1 MMRFERLFHGVLVC
15 ALSLSLATLAR
26 AAPPGAPNLQQR
38 PQDGATITPNYK
50 DADLSQIIQAVSE
63 VTGKNFIID
72 PRVNA
77 KVTML
82 SSTPMSPDAFY
93 QAFLSVLQVY
103 GYVAVPAGKVIKI
116 VPNTDARQLPS
127 IDLPN
132 NVNASSD
139 EMVTQIITMKNVS
152 AAQLVPLL
160 RPLIPQSGH
169 LAAYPSGN
177 MLIISDRASNVARIM
192 RIIERM
198 DESGEEPI
206 EVIPL
211 HNASAT
217 EVVRT
222 INQLNGGA
230 AAGGEGGSPVKVVAD
245 ERTNSVLIS
254 GEKSLRLKVKALV
267 LDLDTPRAGGGDT
280 QVRYLLYADAEKLAD
295 KLKGQASATAK
306 AQAGPSSGAAGAAAG
321 GGGGGGGGGSNV
333 DASVTIWA
341 DVPTNAL
348 IMTAPPKIMKNL
360 MAVIDKLDI
369 RRAQVEVEAMI
380 VEVDVNKSAN
390 LGVQWLL
397 DGGTSL
403 GYGVIN
409 LPGSNGTS
417 IVDIAAAALGGV
429 SGLESGA
436 TTGLTS
442 ATTTTGTTGA
452 TAASGLSSLIPNGAT
467 FAVGTYNSNTQKGFA
482 ALIQALRS
490 DGSSNIISTPRIITM
505 NNEEAEVKV
514 TQEIPL
520 ITGQYTSSTAA
531 VNGTTSPFETIQREE
546 VGTILK
552 VTPHI
557 SEGDTIQLKVEQEDS
572 APGAKIADSA
582 DISTNKRSIKTTIL
596 IEDGG
601 IIVLGGLMQDTVT
614 ESEDRVPVLGAIPLL
629 GNLFKSRSGSRQKS
643 NLLVF
648 LRPRILRDQAATQ
661 EVSTKRYQDIRE
673 EERTLHK
680 GKITLLPG
688 ERQPSLPAIPPSSP
702 NAINSQ
708 AAAPGAPVPGTPVII
723 APSPQPAPTPQ
734 PVPGAQPAPAPQVA
748 PPQTQPAPPLS
759 QPAPQ
764 PQPVPPPPIATTP
777 QPAPAPQPTHSAN
790 PQ

>member
-1 MMRFERLFHGVLVC
+1 MMPKLFNPQRLTRMAAIS
-15 ALSLSLATLAR
+15 ALSVSLVSLCLSAV
-26 AAPPGAPNLQQR
+26 PPPRQQQ
-38 PQDGATITPNYK
+38 QDGATITPNYK

-82 SSTPMSPDAFY
+82 SATPMSPAAFY
-93 QAFLSVLQVY
+93 EAFLAVLQVY

-116 VPNTDARQLPS
+116 IPNTDARQLPS

-132 NVNASSD
+132 NVSSTSD

-160 RPLIPQSGH
+160 RPLIPQQGH

-177 MLIISDRASNVARIM
+177 MLIISDRASNVSRIM
-192 RIIERM
+192 KIIERM
-198 DESGEEPI
+198 DESGDEPI

-217 EVVRT
+217 ELVRT
-222 INQLNGGA
+222 VNQLNQGGGGA
-230 AAGGEGGSPVKVVAD
+230 EAGGAPIKIVAD

-254 GEKSLRLKVKALV
+254 GEKSLRLKAKALV
-267 LDLDTPRAGGGDT
+267 ISLDTPRAGGAGDT
-280 QVRYLLYADAEKLAD
+280 EVRYLLYADAEKLAD
-295 KLKGQASATAK
+295 KLKGQASASAK
-306 AQAGPSSGAAGAAAG
+306 AQAGPQSGAAAPAGASA
-321 GGGGGGGGGSNV
+321 GGSNV

-348 IMTAPPKIMKNL
+348 IMTAPPKIMKSL

-369 RRAQVEVEAMI
+369 RRAQVEVEALI
-380 VEVDVNKSAN
+380 VEVAVNKSAN

-397 DGGTSL
+397 DGGNSL
-403 GYGVIN
+403 GYGVTN
-409 LPGSNGTS
+409 LPGTAGTS
-417 IVDIAAAALGGV
+417 IVDLAAAALQA
-429 SGLESGA
+429 A
-436 TTGLTS
+436 TGNLSSSVT
-442 ATTTTGTTGA
+442 ATNTTGA
-452 TAASGLSSLIPNGAT
+452 TSSLTTGTSVASLIPNGAT
-467 FAVGTYNSNTQKGFA
+467 FAIGKYNSNTQKGFA
-482 ALIQALRS
+482 AVIQALRS

-520 ITGQYTSSTAA
+520 ITGQYTNSTAS
-531 VNGTTSPFETIQREE
+531 VSGTTSPFETIQREE

-572 APGAKIADSA
+572 SPGAKLADSS

-648 LRPRILRDQAATQ
+648 LRPKILRDQPAT
-661 EVSTKRYQDIRE
+661 EAVSASKYNEIRDE
-673 EERTLHK
+673 EKNLHK

-688 ERQPSLPAIPPSSP
+688 EHQPAIPPMVPSGPRPSAQPGNP
-702 NAINSQ
+702 N
-708 AAAPGAPVPGTPVII
+708 GTTII
-723 APSPQPAPTPQ
+723 APAPQ
-734 PVPGAQPAPAPQVA
+734 PVPGAQPL
-748 PPQTQPAPPLS
+748 PPYS
-759 QPAPQ
+759 Q
-764 PQPVPPPPIATTP
+764 P
-777 QPAPAPQPTHSAN
+777 QPAPAPQPAPPSAQPSPA
-790 PQ
+790 PQPAPPMARPAPAPQPAPSPQPAVGPQPLTSP

>member
-1 MMRFERLFHGVLVC
+1 MMPKLFHPQRLNRTAQVC
-15 ALSLSLATLAR
+15 ALSVLLVSVCLAQ
-26 AAPPGAPNLQQR
+26 PPSIRPR
-38 PQDGATITPNYK
+38 PQQPPQEGATITPNYK

-82 SSTPMSPDAFY
+82 SATPMSPAAFY
-93 QAFLSVLQVY
+93 EAFLSVLQVY

-132 NVNASSD
+132 DVSSTSD
-139 EMVTQIITMKNVS
+139 EIVTQIISMKNIS
-152 AAQLVPLL
+152 AAQLVPIL
-160 RPLIPQSGH
+160 RPLMPQQGH
-169 LAAYPSGN
+169 LAAYSAGN
-177 MLIISDRASNVARIM
+177 MLIISDRASNVSRIM

-198 DESGEEPI
+198 DESGDEPI
-206 EVIPL
+206 DVIPL

-217 EVVRT
+217 ELVRT
-222 INQLNGGA
+222 INQLNQGAGA
-230 AAGGEGGSPVKVVAD
+230 ADTGAPVKVVAD

-254 GEKSLRLKVKALV
+254 GEKSLKLKTKALV
-267 LDLDTPRAGGGDT
+267 LSLDTPRAGGAGDT
-280 QVRYLLYADAEKLAD
+280 EVRYLLYADAEKLAD
-295 KLKGQASATAK
+295 KLKGQATATAK
-306 AQAGPSSGAAGAAAG
+306 AQGGPVATPGPSSS
-321 GGGGGGGGGSNV
+321 GGSNV
-333 DASVTIWA
+333 EASVTIWA

-348 IMTAPPKIMKNL
+348 IMTAPPKVMKNL

-369 RRAQVEVEAMI
+369 RRAQVEVEALI
-380 VEVDVNKSAN
+380 VEVAVNKSAN

-397 DGGTSL
+397 DGGNSY
-403 GYGVIN
+403 GYGVTN
-409 LPGSNGTS
+409 LPGSGTS
-417 IVDIAAAALGGV
+417 IVDLAAAALGGV
-429 SGLESGA
+429 SGLTSSA
-436 TTGLTS
+436 ATS
-442 ATTTTGTTGA
+442 ATSTTGTTGA
-452 TAASGLSSLIPNGAT
+452 TAASSLSSAIPNGAT
-467 FAVGTYNSNTQKGFA
+467 FAIGKYNSNTGKGFA
-482 ALIQALRS
+482 AVVQALRS
-490 DGSSNIISTPRIITM
+490 DGTSNIISTPRVITM

-520 ITGQYTSSTAA
+520 VTGQYTSSTAS

-557 SEGDTIQLKVEQEDS
+557 SEGDTIQLKIEQEDS
-572 APGAKIADSA
+572 SPGAKLQDSA

-648 LRPRILRDQAATQ
+648 LRPKILRDQNAT
-661 EVSTKRYQDIRE
+661 EATSSGKYNEIRD
-673 EERTLHK
+673 EERNLHK

-688 ERQPSLPAIPPSSP
+688 EKQPAIPPMPPTQVRPAPLPSP
-702 NAINSQ
+702 TGSGTTV
-708 AAAPGAPVPGTPVII
+708 APAPLP
-723 APSPQPAPTPQ
+723 APSPQPAPAPYVAPTPQ
-734 PVPGAQPAPAPQVA
+734 PAPPTAQPAPAPQ
-748 PPQTQPAPPLS
+748 PAPPTAL
-759 QPAPQ
+759 
-764 PQPVPPPPIATTP
+764 
-777 QPAPAPQPTHSAN
+777 PAPAPQPAVG
-790 PQ
+790 PQPLTTPP